1 MTRMGMAVDL
11 NRCIG
16 CHTCALACKMQN
28 NVPMGMLW
36 NRVLT
41 ESDEGID
48 GVQGVYPDV
57 EKTYVPVSCQH
68 CENAPCVKVCPVEA
82 TYKDENGRVLIDYD
96 RCIGCR
102 YCMAACPYN
111 VRVFKWEEAIQNPNF
126 SYGDPRVPDRKVGVV
141 EKCSLC
147 KELTD
152 DGQEP
157 RCVQTCPAE
166 ARIFGDLDD
175 PESTISRYIRENDA
189 EVLLAEKG
197 TKPSVYYIGLNGGK
211 VDV

>member
-1 MTRMGMAVDL
+1 MTRMGMAINL

-16 CHTCALACKMQN
+16 CQTCSIACKMQN

-41 ESDEGID
+41 QSEEGVD
-48 GVQGVYPDV
+48 GVEGVYPDV
-57 EKTYVPVSCQH
+57 SKQYVPVSCQH

-82 TYKDENGRVLIDYD
+82 TYRDENGRVLIDYD

-111 VRVFKWEEAIQNPNF
+111 VRVFRWEEAVQHPNF
-126 SYGDPRVPDRKVGVV
+126 NYGDSNVPARNVGVV
-141 EKCSLC
+141 EKCTMC

-152 DGQEP
+152 EGQDP

-175 PESTISRYIRENDA
+175 PESTVSRFIRENNG
-189 EVLLAEKG
+189 ESLLKEKG
-197 TKPSVYYIGLNGGK
+197 TKPQVYYVGLNGGE
-211 VDV
+211 

>member
-16 CHTCALACKMQN
+16 CQTCALACKMQN

-57 EKTYVPVSCQH
+57 EKKYVPVSCQH

-111 VRVFKWEEAIQNPNF
+111 VRVFKWEEAAQNPNF
-126 SYGDPRVPDRKVGVV
+126 KYGDPRVLDRKVGVV

-152 DGQEP
+152 DGNEP

-175 PESTISRYIRENDA
+175 PESTISRYIREHDA